1 MAARDI
7 FGGVGADPFT
17 RYHVE
22 IQVLGK
28 LVGGVPS
35 SPSVIRG
42 WLKSRLELGDRELQ
56 ELADKTLAERFPDRQ
71 PSADELADAIM
82 EETDAVNV
90 NGFKRRPGTGEL
102 VLEGRCVKAMI
113 KEAANSA
120 YPGSDWPSKSRVAKG
135 FRKGLMSALVERV
148 FVVEDYIGLGC
159 DEPTGVEERVKHV
172 MTPQGPRS
180 SISRVEYVERPLL
193 AFTVEV
199 RDDFLSPEE
208 WRRIWESAER
218 IGVGADRARG
228 DGRFELVT
236 WRRL

>member
-1 MAARDI
+1 MAAKDI
-7 FGGVGADPFT
+7 FAGVGADPFT
-17 RYHVE
+17 RYRVKLQ
-22 IQVLGK
+22 ILGK

-35 SPSVIRG
+35 SPSVIKS

-56 ELADKTLAERFPDRQ
+56 ELADRTLAERFPDRQ
-71 PSADELADAIM
+71 PSADELAQVLM

-90 NGFKRRPGTGEL
+90 NGFKRSPDGEL
-102 VLEGRCVKAMI
+102 VIEGRCVKAML

-159 DEPTGVEERVKHV
+159 SEPTGVEERVKHV
-172 MTPQGPRS
+172 ITAQGPRS
-180 SISRVEYVERPLL
+180 SISRVEYVWQPALE
-193 AFTVEV
+193 FTVEV
-199 RDDFLSPEE
+199 RDDFLSMEE

-218 IGVGADRARG
+218 IGLGADRARG
-228 DGRFELVT
+228 DGRFELVA
-236 WRRL
+236 WERIA